1 MAGKLKLTSPQIDEN
16 VQKLMKA
23 VFIGNGEPSLSELMR
38 GTLKDIES
46 FKDEV
51 FTRLESLERKM
62 DERDEAYRRGA
73 ELSATKEID
82 SWKEKY
88 ENLAKR
94 HEREKTFEKTNKVYW
109 TRTVISLILS
119 QLVQWGFIFFLQQ

>member
-1 MAGKLKLTSPQIDEN
+1 MPTRIKLTTSQVEEN
-16 VQKLMKA
+16 VQKLMKT
-23 VFIGNGEPSLSELMR
+23 VFIGNGERSLSEMMR
-38 GTLKDIES
+38 GTVKDIES
-46 FKDEV
+46 FKNEV

-82 SWKEKY
+82 SWREKY

-109 TRTVISLILS
+109 ARTVISLILS
-119 QLVQWGFIFFLQQ
+119 QIVQWGFIWFFR